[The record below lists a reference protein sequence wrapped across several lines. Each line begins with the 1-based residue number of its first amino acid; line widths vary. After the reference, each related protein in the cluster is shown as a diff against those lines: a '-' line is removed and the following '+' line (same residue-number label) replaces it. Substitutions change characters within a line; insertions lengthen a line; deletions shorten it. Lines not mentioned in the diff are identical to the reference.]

1 MCDVKHMYIA
11 LVAPKPL
18 HTIHTI

>member
-1 MCDVKHMYIA
+1 MCDVKHMCIA